1 MNHFTPVSTPYGS
14 GFVQHDEG
22 GKIQVQINAADMLVP
37 TPSIIHNL
45 DSHNRRVEQ
54 SAGVIMWFERD
65 QVREIGA

>member
-1 MNHFTPVSTPYGS
+1 MNRFTPVSTP
-14 GFVQHDEG
+14 V
-22 GKIQVQINAADMLVP
+22 GKGQVLAVMGDSIQVQINAADMLVP

-65 QVREIGA
+65 EVQEIK